1 VLLTVRRLVKVLGSI
16 DCVHGGSG
24 RKLEIKRDLV
34 SGFDGI
40 DGIDGIDHSKIIVG
54 EGAG

>member
-16 DCVHGGSG
+16 DCVHDGSG

-40 DGIDGIDHSKIIVG
+40 DGIDHSKIIVG
-54 EGAG
+54 EGAR

>member
-1 VLLTVRRLVKVLGSI
+1 VLGSI
-16 DCVHGGSG
+16 DCVHDGSG

-54 EGAG
+54 